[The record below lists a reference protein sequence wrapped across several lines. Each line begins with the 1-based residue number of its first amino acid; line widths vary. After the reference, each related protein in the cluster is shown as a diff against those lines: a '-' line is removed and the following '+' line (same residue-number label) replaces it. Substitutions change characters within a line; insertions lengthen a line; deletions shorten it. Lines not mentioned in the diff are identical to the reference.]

1 MTLISHEKNVN
12 VIQNICVLFYSSC
25 FIYNQKIQ
33 FVFSSLYL
41 DIMWKPEEE
50 DVEDQLGA
58 EQAEGELD
66 DPGDHEGSMKTDGFP
81 LRPII
86 FHFIFISFLFQDTN
100 FSLNCIIDFDQF

>member
-1 MTLISHEKNVN
+1 M
-12 VIQNICVLFYSSC
+12 F
-25 FIYNQKIQ
+25 
-33 FVFSSLYL
+33 YL

-100 FSLNCIIDFDQF
+100 FSLNCKIDFDQF

>member
-1 MTLISHEKNVN
+1 
-12 VIQNICVLFYSSC
+12 
-25 FIYNQKIQ
+25 
-33 FVFSSLYL
+33 
-41 DIMWKPEEE
+41 MWKPEEE

-100 FSLNCIIDFDQF
+100 FSLNCKIDFDQFEKTFDDKPHYQMLNRRVRVLEPRT